1 MKRSVKAFTVFLA
14 IILSVMFC
22 INGAAAY
29 LAPDQLT
36 MTYPGDTL
44 ITSSF
49 PLSLSYD
56 NDKLAPV
63 SADTAGNIS
72 DNTEKAR
79 LMLFGVFP
87 VKEVDVKLQER
98 KNVILG
104 GQHFGIRLYTNGLV
118 VSETSPVDT
127 DQGLSHPSEQAGIQ
141 SGDIILSVDGKQ
153 LKTNEQ
159 LLDTVK
165 TSEGRSISITAI
177 RNGEKY
183 STSITPVKDKELQ
196 EYRTGLYVRDSCAG
210 IGTMTYT
217 DPQNKSFAGLGHGI
231 CDAESGSIMPLLRG
245 DIVNADIT
253 SVRKSLCGSPGTLN
267 GCFSDN
273 VPLGTLRLNSEHGVY
288 GTMNSL
294 PRNPVTIPVA
304 YKQEVV
310 SGYAQLYTTI
320 DGSSPC
326 FYDVQIESISYNNL
340 NTEKNMIIRVTDP
353 ELLSKTGGIVQ
364 GMSGSPIIQNDML
377 VGALTHVFVNE
388 PDCGYAVFAE
398 NMISYSDEL

>member
-1 MKRSVKAFTVFLA
+1 MKRSVRALTLFLA
-14 IILSVMFC
+14 LVLSVMFC
-22 INGAAAY
+22 INGTAAF
-29 LAPDQLT
+29 LTPDELT
-36 MTYPGDTL
+36 MTSHSNTL
-44 ITSSF
+44 IKSSF
-49 PLSLSYD
+49 PLSLRYD
-56 NDKLAPV
+56 HDRLAPA
-63 SADTAGNIS
+63 SATAAPS
-72 DNTEKAR
+72 FTDNSEKAE

-87 VKEVDVKLQER
+87 VKEVDVKLQQR
-98 KNVILG
+98 KNVLLG
-104 GQHFGIRLYTNGLV
+104 GQPFGIRLYTNGLV
-118 VSETSPVDT
+118 VSETSPVT
-127 DQGLSHPSEQAGIQ
+127 TEQGIANPSQQAGIQ
-141 SGDIILSVDGKQ
+141 SGDIILSVNGKQ
-153 LKTNEQ
+153 LRTNEQ
-159 LLDTVK
+159 LLDIV
-165 TSEGRSISITAI
+165 SASNGASISITAI

-183 STSITPVKDKELQ
+183 TTTITPVKDIDIQ

-210 IGTMTYT
+210 IGTMTYI

-231 CDAESGSIMPLLRG
+231 CDTGSGSIMPLLSG

-273 VPLGTLRLNSEHGVY
+273 VSLGTLKLNSEHGVY

-294 PRNPVTIPVA
+294 PRDPVTIPVA

-310 SGYAQLYTTI
+310 SGHAQLYTTI
-320 DGSSPC
+320 DGCEPC

-353 ELLSKTGGIVQ
+353 ELLSKAGGIVQ
-364 GMSGSPIIQNDML
+364 GMSGSPIVQNDML